1 MNIRCPHCNTEYLDN
16 NYIGIARCQNCKR
29 PFSIHHSEGRY
40 LLENGQIEDALE
52 QLLRA
57 SRHMKRT
64 ALVFLDLARAYD
76 LLDQKENM
84 NNAIKRA
91 IEIDPDFVREQ
102 NLHYHFLINPDFFVD
117 TPKEPT

>member
-1 MNIRCPHCNTEYLDN
+1 
-16 NYIGIARCQNCKR
+16 
-29 PFSIHHSEGRY
+29 
-40 LLENGQIEDALE
+40 
-52 QLLRA
+52 
-57 SRHMKRT
+57 MKRT